1 MSENQSDPSDSYESG
16 EMPSVVVTQK
26 PRLSGVWLIPLIAAA
41 VGIYLAYWAWS
52 EQGPEITISFESAE
66 GLEAGTTQLKYK
78 DVEVGRIESVELNED
93 LSSVIVT
100 ASLVNGFSSY
110 LTENT
115 RFWAVRARVSAGE
128 ISGLETVLSGVYIAV
143 DPSSDGRRT
152 RIFEGLEKAPI
163 VTSDKPGTLFHLRAE
178 ELGSVEVGS
187 PIYYRWL
194 RVGVVAGYELS
205 ESGEQVDVKVFI
217 EEPHDARVRSTT
229 RFWNASGLDAVIS
242 AEGIQID
249 SPSLIT
255 MLVGGIAFETP
266 ATVDV
271 AQDVPE
277 DMVFELYSNKQ
288 ETRRPRYSVKSR
300 FLMYFEESVA
310 GLAQGS
316 PVEFR
321 GIKIGEVL
329 DVDVKLDPETNEFE
343 IPVVVEI
350 EPERL
355 GIDPAAGAG
364 AEISR
369 LKLQVEHGLRA
380 RLQTANLVTGQKAI
394 DLNFLEDPE
403 PAEILM
409 GDTYPV
415 LPTAK
420 GGFDAITSRVAR
432 IVDKVDRVP
441 IESIGRNLEEVLTGL
456 ASTLGEMESL
466 AGSANSEIL
475 PGITS
480 SLAKLEKTL
489 ASADTLIAPE
499 SAMAQEIETLVVDLA
514 EAARSIRVLAERLE
528 EHPEEL
534 LRGKRE

>member
-1 MSENQSDPSDSYESG
+1 MSENHSDSSDSNDAG
-16 EMPSVVVTQK
+16 GMPAVVVTNK
-26 PRLSGVWLIPLIAAA
+26 ARPSSVWLIPLIAAA

-52 EQGPEITISFESAE
+52 EQGPEVTISFESAE
-66 GLEAGTTQLKYK
+66 GLEAGKTKLRYK
-78 DVEVGRIESVELNED
+78 EVEVGQIESVKLNED

-100 ASLVNGFSSY
+100 ASLVKGFSNY

-143 DPSSDGRRT
+143 DPSKDGRRT
-152 RIFEGLEKAPI
+152 RTFEGLEKAPI

-187 PIYYRWL
+187 PVYYRWL

-205 ESGEQVDVKVFI
+205 ESGEQVDVQVFV
-217 EEPHDARVRSTT
+217 EEPHDQRVRSTT

-242 AEGIQID
+242 AEGIQVD

-255 MLVGGIAFETP
+255 MLVGGVAFETP
-266 ATVDV
+266 ATVTV
-271 AQDVPE
+271 ARDVPE
-277 DMVFELYSNKQ
+277 DMIFELYSNKQ

-329 DVDVKLDPETNEFE
+329 DVDVRLDQETNEIE

-355 GIDPAAGAG
+355 GIDPNADDEG
-364 AEISR
+364 EIER
-369 LKLQVEHGLRA
+369 MGVQVQRGLRA
-380 RLQTANLVTGQKAI
+380 RLQTANLLTGQKSI
-394 DLNFLEDPE
+394 DLDFLEDPE
-403 PAEILM
+403 PATILM
-409 GDTYPV
+409 GSTYPI

-420 GGFDAITSRVAR
+420 GGLDAITQRVAR

-441 IESIGRNLEEVLTGL
+441 IESIGRNLEGVLEGL
-456 ASTLGEMESL
+456 AGTLGEMESL
-466 AGSANSEIL
+466 AGSANADVL
-475 PGITS
+475 PGITA
-480 SLAKLEKTL
+480 SLAKLEETL
-489 ASADTLIAPE
+489 ASADTLIAPD
-499 SAMAQEIETLVVDLA
+499 SSMAREIETLVVDLA
-514 EAARSIRVLAERLE
+514 EAARSIRMLAERLE

-534 LRGKRE
+534 LRGKKE